1 MFGGCRSSET
11 ARRLRPR
18 GSCSIFITPPP
29 YPGYTS
35 CLGSLTRNHRGDT
48 TFTSFGDSIS
58 TQPVGAPICPPRPAT
73 TTPDEGIFTSTS
85 CFKLSSSPPLA
96 SPENDS
102 EFQLDLDP
110 PSKKSSQVASA
121 SSGYGSS
128 SSESD
133 QEISEQLSLKEPMSE
148 STTSSCVFVGRR
160 ERQFVDK
167 WRRRSVPASL
177 RNAFTDDVMRILQK
191 DGHVIRVE
199 TDADTG
205 HTLNMEIRG
214 GRRPE
219 TVMQLARKFGEIS
232 AAQQNDVHRSRNS
245 LMDGKENA
253 RTTTTIGQSR
263 SGPCTPVK
271 SVHTASER
279 SIGGIASLK
288 STQPPRMAARTNM
301 FKQMDRVNS
310 STSPRLMNPNSI
322 KDALLRWVQSRI
334 QGYPN
339 VNVTNF
345 SSSWADGMAFCALI
359 HRFAPNA
366 FDFNKLDAKNRR
378 QNFEL
383 AFRVAEEHGICPL
396 LEVDDMILMGDR
408 PDWKCVFTYVQ
419 CFYKQFRDHP

>member
-1 MFGGCRSSET
+1 MYSGCRSSET
-11 ARRLRPR
+11 TRRLRPHR
-18 GSCSIFITPPP
+18 ACSIFITPPP

-35 CLGSLTRNHRGDT
+35 CLGSISKNRHGDATFISYGENISIEPVRNPTYPRRPPAA
-48 TFTSFGDSIS
+48 TSEERMFSSRSD
-58 TQPVGAPICPPRPAT
+58 
-73 TTPDEGIFTSTS
+73 
-85 CFKLSSSPPLA
+85 FKLNSSPPLA

-128 SSESD
+128 SGESD
-133 QEISEQLSLKEPMSE
+133 QEISEQLSLKETMSE
-148 STTSSCVFVGRR
+148 STRSGGVFVGRR
-160 ERQFVDK
+160 ERQFVDR

-177 RNAFTDDVMRILQK
+177 RSAFTDDVMRILQK

-205 HTLNMEIRG
+205 ETLNMEIRG
-214 GRRPE
+214 ARRPE
-219 TVMQLARKFGEIS
+219 SVMQLARRFGEIS
-232 AAQQNDVHRSRNS
+232 AAQENDVHRSRNS

-253 RTTTTIGQSR
+253 TAATISQSR

-271 SVHTASER
+271 IVHTTSER
-279 SIGGIASLK
+279 GIGGIASLK
-288 STQPPRMAARTNM
+288 STHQPRMAARTNM
-301 FKQMDRVNS
+301 FKQMERVNS
-310 STSPRLMNPNSI
+310 STSPRVMNPNSI

-334 QGYPN
+334 HGYPN

-359 HRFAPNA
+359 HRFAPEA
-366 FDFNKLDAKNRR
+366 FDFNKLDPKNRR